1 VKPMKILRFPV
12 RQSPVRDIA
21 GRIASLETLLS
32 ECMSRQSR
40 FHEDRRRLSESLDRL
55 AVLARNMARDSE
67 SLKRS
72 AGRLRRCRPRIA
84 PKSPPV

>member
-1 VKPMKILRFPV
+1 MKILRFPV
-12 RQSPVRDIA
+12 RQSPVRDIP

-32 ECMSRQSR
+32 ECLSRQSR
-40 FHEDRRRLSESLDRL
+40 FHEDGRRLRQSLDRL
-55 AVLARNMARDSE
+55 AVLARNMVRDSE

-72 AGRLRRCRPRIA
+72 AGRLRACRPRIA

>member
-1 VKPMKILRFPV
+1 MKILRFPV
-12 RQSPVRDIA
+12 PPFPVRDIA

-40 FHEDRRRLSESLDRL
+40 FHEDGRRLRQSLERL
-55 AVLARNMARDSE
+55 AVLARNMVRDSE

-72 AGRLRRCRPRIA
+72 AGRLRACRPRIA